1 MAHCGRKKRP
11 KKWLKISFGSRFMAM
26 LVHKA
31 WLCWCTKFGHIGAHN
46 SQVGAQNMAALVHIT
61 WPCWCT
67 KLSQFST
74 QNMATLVHIP
84 SIGLSCKG
92 NPICPH
98 MSHHITDCFM
108 WKNHMTMRFPKI
120 MAFLCFLEIRHLAQ
134 PTCDT
139 SVQFTNLTFIV
150 RFWALWL
157 SSHYLV
163 HIFFLFMFDIT
174 SVV

>member
-1 MAHCGRKKRP
+1 MPLNKRA
-11 KKWLKISFGSRFMAM
+11 WGCLEHEAAM
-26 LVHKA
+26 LVYESRDQPH
-31 WLCWCTKFGHIGAHN
+31 WLSWCTKFGCIGAHN

-67 KLSQFST
+67 KLGQFST

-139 SVQFTNLTFIV
+139 SVHKPHFYCLILGSLA
-150 RFWALWL
+150 RFSLFG
-157 SSHYLV
+157 SH
-163 HIFFLFMFDIT
+163 FMFFCLCLT
-174 SVV
+174 SLQ